1 MLVAAKRAVPD
12 RPLSVSRSH
21 EGCTQSCCVACGAGF
36 FGWVPAIAYTVFCWN
51 PKPILLQAHELP
63 EGVPEPEPQPLSIDD
78 WLATL
83 GAEVLKE
90 ELDALGAETCE
101 DLERL
106 DDEDMELLVT
116 AATAK
121 LKKLKAKK
129 FIRALGASS
138 AAPKRRNSGKHI
150 GAESH
155 NMAR

>member
-1 MLVAAKRAVPD
+1 VHPELLRRLRGRVLR
-12 RPLSVSRSH
+12 L
-21 EGCTQSCCVACGAGF
+21 GSCDCVHRLLLG
-36 FGWVPAIAYTVFCWN
+36 

>member
-1 MLVAAKRAVPD
+1 VLVAAKRAVPD

-36 FGWVPAIAYTVFCWN
+36 FGWVPAIAYTVFCWD
-51 PKPILLQAHELP
+51 PKPILLQAHE
-63 EGVPEPEPQPLSIDD
+63 LSIDD